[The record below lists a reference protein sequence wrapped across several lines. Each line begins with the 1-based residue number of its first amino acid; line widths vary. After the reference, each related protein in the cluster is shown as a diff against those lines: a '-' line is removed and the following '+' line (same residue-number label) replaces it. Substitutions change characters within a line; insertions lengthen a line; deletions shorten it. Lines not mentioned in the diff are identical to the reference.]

1 MGKIRYSCDF
11 ETTTDPNDCRV
22 WAYGWMQVGKTS
34 RYEIGNSLEEFMQW
48 AEKCDGILYFHNL
61 KFDGEFIVNWLLHNG
76 YKEDDSGKPKT
87 FTTVIS
93 SMGQWYAIDICYGYR
108 KKKKL
113 HTTIYDSLKKLPY
126 PVKVIAKAF
135 NLEIMKG
142 DIDYDA
148 PRPIGHIIT
157 DEEHAYIKNDI
168 QIVAEALDVQFKQGL
183 DRLTNGSDSLKGF
196 KDSISKKQFEKWFPI
211 LSLETDTDIRKAYR
225 GGFTWLNDRFKNKEV
240 GEGIVY
246 DVNSLYP
253 AQMYTRLL
261 PVGRPIFFNGQYQ
274 PDKKYPLFIQHIRCQ
289 FEIKE
294 GFIPTIQIKKNLRFQ
309 ENEYLKSSNGEI
321 VDLYMTNIDL
331 EMFFDHY
338 EVVDLEYCSGYMFRG
353 QTGMFKEF
361 IDYWTAIKTTSEGA
375 IKSLAKLQLNSLY
388 GKFASNPDVTGK
400 YPYLKEDGSTGF
412 RLKEKE
418 FRDPVYTPMGVFIT
432 SWARYTTIST
442 AQKCYDRIIYCDT
455 DSIHLTGLEVPEAI
469 KDIIHP
475 KALGMWA
482 YEGAYAKAKYIR
494 QKTYYHVLYA
504 KTVDGKVVECDKEE
518 HDTFKHVVKCA
529 GMPDKVKSRVTFET
543 FQVGFSSLGKLRPK
557 HVRGGVVLE
566 DSVFTIK

>member
-1 MGKIRYSCDF
+1 MI
-11 ETTTDPNDCRV
+11 
-22 WAYGWMQVGKTS
+22 Q
-34 RYEIGNSLEEFMQW
+34 GNRKRLRPSLV
-48 AEKCDGILYFHNL
+48 AR
-61 KFDGEFIVNWLLHNG
+61 
-76 YKEDDSGKPKT
+76 
-87 FTTVIS
+87 
-93 SMGQWYAIDICYGYR
+93 GQWYAIDICYGYR

-157 DEEHAYIKNDI
+157 DEETAYIKNDI

-353 QTGMFKEF
+353 QTGMFKDF
-361 IDYWTAIKTTSEGA
+361 IDYWTA
-375 IKSLAKLQLNSLY
+375 
-388 GKFASNPDVTGK
+388 
-400 YPYLKEDGSTGF
+400 
-412 RLKEKE
+412 
-418 FRDPVYTPMGVFIT
+418 
-432 SWARYTTIST
+432 
-442 AQKCYDRIIYCDT
+442 
-455 DSIHLTGLEVPEAI
+455 
-469 KDIIHP
+469 
-475 KALGMWA
+475 
-482 YEGAYAKAKYIR
+482 
-494 QKTYYHVLYA
+494 
-504 KTVDGKVVECDKEE
+504 
-518 HDTFKHVVKCA
+518 
-529 GMPDKVKSRVTFET
+529 
-543 FQVGFSSLGKLRPK
+543 
-557 HVRGGVVLE
+557 
-566 DSVFTIK
+566 